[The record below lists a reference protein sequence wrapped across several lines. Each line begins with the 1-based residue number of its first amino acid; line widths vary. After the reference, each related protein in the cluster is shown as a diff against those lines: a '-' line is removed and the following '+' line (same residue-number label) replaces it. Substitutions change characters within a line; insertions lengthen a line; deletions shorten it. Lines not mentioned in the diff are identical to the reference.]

1 MRASYENARTHRIIH
16 NAYAARYH
24 LHGTHVQFKLRFAVA
39 KCYYD
44 KCNMY
49 QALTNKLEF
58 SAMEGLV
65 TLRACIRV
73 IVARFRVFPIVR
85 DIVQS
90 YSIDPSILNRDFY

>member
-1 MRASYENARTHRIIH
+1 
-16 NAYAARYH
+16 
-24 LHGTHVQFKLRFAVA
+24 
-39 KCYYD
+39 
-44 KCNMY
+44 MY

-65 TLRACIRV
+65 ALRACIRV

-90 YSIDPSILNRDFY
+90 YSIDPNILNRDFY